1 MSLLAL
7 SGTNSVSG
15 GYEINNSCKFEA
27 DNAEKMTH
35 TYDSAPTSQKKGTI
49 SMWFK
54 RTEVGSN
61 IGLFQF
67 GDDASGDYLAVR
79 WGRDIYG
86 SGETYRMRIGGS
98 TNITLDGDGAV
109 RDTSAWYHIVIA
121 IDTTQATASNRFRVY
136 RNGAEV
142 SMSTDNRSSLTQN
155 TDMAI
160 GENGKDI
167 MIGEGVYKYNGY
179 IAEVN
184 YVDGQ
189 QLTPSD
195 FGKYDS
201 DSGIWIPKKYT
212 GTYGNNGFY
221 LDFSNAS
228 NLGEDQSGNNH
239 DFTLSNITSADQATD
254 TPTNNF
260 TTFNTLKRWNQ
271 GRISFTEGA
280 TVVNTGVG
288 NLWTT
293 VSNNIG
299 VNKGKWYWEG
309 ELYAGGGYLM
319 FGQNPVVSTEIN
331 INADW
336 YLGKNANKSAG
347 AGYYGSGADVYY
359 EGGYVDSSANATG
372 DIISVA
378 MDCDNNKVHFAV
390 NGVYTNSSNP
400 VNNTNGFAMSDEYQY
415 FAMAT
420 YIGSYAFKANF
431 GGYTTISISS
441 AASDANGYGTFEYAP
456 PSGYY
461 ALCTKNLAEYG

>member
-1 MSLLAL
+1 MEVLQRTANRGSI
-7 SGTNSVSG
+7 ST
-15 GYEINNSCKFEA
+15 GYDIDNSCKFEA

-54 RTEVGSN
+54 RTEISSN
-61 IGLFQF
+61 IGIFQF

-86 SGETYRMRIGGS
+86 SGETYRIRIGGS
-98 TNITLDGDGAV
+98 TNITLDGDGAI
-109 RDTSAWYHIVIA
+109 RDTSAWYHMVIA

-195 FGKYDS
+195 FGEYDS

-260 TTFNTLKRWNQ
+260 TTFNTLRRYNQ
-271 GRISFTEGA
+271 GWVSFKEGA
-280 TVVNTGVG
+280 TNVITGSG
-288 NLWTT
+288 NFWTT
-293 VSNNIG
+293 IFNTMA
-299 VNKGKWYWEG
+299 VNKGKWYFEG
-309 ELYAGGGYLM
+309 EL
-319 FGQNPVVSTEIN
+319 
-331 INADW
+331 
-336 YLGKNANKSAG
+336 
-347 AGYYGSGADVYY
+347 
-359 EGGYVDSSANATG
+359 
-372 DIISVA
+372 
-378 MDCDNNKVHFAV
+378 
-390 NGVYTNSSNP
+390 
-400 VNNTNGFAMSDEYQY
+400 
-415 FAMAT
+415 
-420 YIGSYAFKANF
+420 
-431 GGYTTISISS
+431 
-441 AASDANGYGTFEYAP
+441 
-456 PSGYY
+456 
-461 ALCTKNLAEYG
+461 